1 MFILLQML
9 HLNIGI
15 FKTKYYITIL
25 YYIREVK
32 MKKKII
38 GILVSMLL
46 IGATGVAIADW
57 EEGDGHK
64 MHFPQL
70 PDPNGWDV
78 DFHDWWLGDDW
89 KCSETGPVTDIH
101 FWYSWARDIVQ
112 DIPWISISIY
122 SDDPG
127 PPSKPYEQLWN
138 RQFSEDEFI
147 IAGPWTGDQ
156 GWYHDPNQW
165 EEHDHQQYYQI
176 NIVDISDPFE
186 QEEGVI
192 YWLVIQMPYYSF
204 PYPAVGWKTSKNHW
218 NDNAVVGVPGGD
230 WYPLWDPLTTPPEP
244 MDFAFVITGGEPC
257 NPSIDV
263 EKYVLDKNGDWVD
276 ADTQD
281 EAVDLPICEDVTFKI
296 VIHNDGDTPLFDI
309 VVKDKM
315 HDSLKFKSADPEPDD
330 WYYEEPYYYLEWF
343 FPGPLDPCETIEIYI
358 TAHVDGPDCSYD
370 FNYVLVQAV
379 GCGTHVQ
386 DEDYA
391 WVHARKPY
399 RDINTPL
406 LNLLELLMNQFP
418 ILKALFGL

>member
-1 MFILLQML
+1 
-9 HLNIGI
+9 
-15 FKTKYYITIL
+15 
-25 YYIREVK
+25 

-101 FWYSWARDIVQ
+101 FWYSWAIDEVQ
-112 DIPWISISIY
+112 DIPLISISIY

-138 RQFSEDEFI
+138 RQFSADEFI

-156 GWYHDPNQW
+156 GWYHDPDQW
-165 EEHDHQQYYQI
+165 LEHDHQQYYQI

-204 PYPAVGWKTSKNHW
+204 PYPAIGWKTSKDHG

-230 WYPLWDPLTTPPEP
+230 WYPLWDPLTSGEP

-257 NPSIDV
+257 NPGIDI
-263 EKYVLDKNGDWVD
+263 EKYVLDKDGDWVD
-276 ADTQD
+276 ADT
-281 EAVDLPICEDVTFKI
+281 EAEAIDLPICTESSFKI
-296 VIHNDGDTPLFDI
+296 VITNTGDCPLGEITVWDQ
-309 VVKDKM
+309 M
-315 HDSLKFKSADPEPDD
+315 SDSLEFLSAFPEPDFFEYVPPIYYME
-330 WYYEEPYYYLEWF
+330 WYIDILEPGATIEITIKF
-343 FPGPLDPCETIEIYI
+343 HVRGPDPCEIDSNFVKIE
-358 TAHVDGPDCSYD
+358 AHCACGEP
-370 FNYVLVQAV
+370 
-379 GCGTHVQ
+379 GCTCPPVF
-386 DEDYA
+386 DEDWAY
-391 WVHARKPY
+391 VHITKDSRA
-399 RDINTPL
+399 INRPFLQFLESRPNLFPL
-406 LNLLELLMNQFP
+406 LQLLLQRL
-418 ILKALFGL
+418 GLY

>member
-1 MFILLQML
+1 
-9 HLNIGI
+9 
-15 FKTKYYITIL
+15 
-25 YYIREVK
+25 

-101 FWYSWARDIVQ
+101 FWYSWARDEVQ

-127 PPSKPYEQLWN
+127 PPSKPYEQLWS
-138 RQFSEDEFI
+138 RQFSADEFI

-156 GWYHDPNQW
+156 GWYHDPNEW
-165 EEHDHQQYYQI
+165 LEHDHEQYYQI
-176 NIVDISDPFE
+176 NIVDINDPFE

-204 PYPAVGWKTSKNHW
+204 PYPAIGWKTSKDHW

-230 WYPLWDPLTTPPEP
+230 WYPLWDPLTSGEP
-244 MDFAFVITGGEPC
+244 MDFAFVITGGGPC
-257 NPSIDV
+257 DPCMDV
-263 EKYVLDKNGDWVD
+263 EKYVLDKDGNWVD
-276 ADTQD
+276 ADTET
-281 EAVDLPICEDVTFKI
+281 EALDVKICKDVTFKI
-296 VIHNDGDTPLFDI
+296 VIENCGDGDLIDI
-309 VVKDKM
+309 NIRDKM
-315 HDSLKFKSADPEPDD
+315 HDSLKFISADPDPDEF
-330 WYYEEPYYYLEWF
+330 YHEEPFWYLNWY
-343 FPGPLDPCETIEIYI
+343 FPGPIPPGTTIEIYI
-358 TAHVDGPDCSYD
+358 TAHVEGPECSYD
-370 FNYVLVQAV
+370 YNYVIVTANS
-379 GCGTHVQ
+379 CGTTLT

-391 WVHARKPY
+391 YVHAHDRA
-399 RDINTPL
+399 REFNTPILNFLKQHPNMFPL
-406 LNLLELLMNQFP
+406 LQILLQRLG
-418 ILKALFGL
+418 LF